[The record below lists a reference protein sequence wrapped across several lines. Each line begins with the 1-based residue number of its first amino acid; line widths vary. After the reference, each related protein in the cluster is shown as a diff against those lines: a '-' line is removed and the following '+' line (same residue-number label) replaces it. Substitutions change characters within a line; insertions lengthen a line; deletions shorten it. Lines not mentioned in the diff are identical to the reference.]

1 MKARRFSDLSLRA
14 QIALVFGAIMVSLAV
29 LLSLGFGELIKQ
41 RNEREAGASLQRIAE
56 NAGTLL
62 ANGLLERSREAEVLA
77 TAEVVWSQGL
87 DSPEAQHMLS
97 RSQAAQPNS
106 VWIGVADASG
116 IVRNAT
122 GGLLVNQ
129 SVLERPWFKA
139 GLEKLYV
146 GDVHPAKLLEQLLP
160 PQASGEPYRFV
171 DFAAPIRIGPT
182 TVGVLGIHGSWEWTR
197 EVIETLTPP
206 RSDDSAVDLFV
217 FDRAGQLI
225 FAPDGQTQAL
235 QAAGQRLPALAPASD
250 SAGPSAGPPTIAV
263 ARWLDGRD
271 YLTAA
276 ARLRP
281 RNPASDL
288 GWRIVAREP
297 VEVAYAEAS
306 RTVRMVLV
314 IGLTAAVL
322 SAALA
327 WLAARRL
334 SEDLYALADA
344 ASAVGADTRGT
355 RIPQTTSSREV
366 RKLAGALRRMT
377 YHLLNAREVMEE
389 KVRLRTLE
397 LEAANRALDQQART
411 DALTGLLNRRGF
423 ETQIAFA
430 LALAHRGGRPLSLI
444 NVDVDHFKRVNDT
457 FGHEAGDEVLR
468 RLARTLD
475 ARLRNSDVVA
485 RLGGE
490 EFVVLLPDT
499 DIQGAQGIAEALV
512 ASMAAQQDPVVGTIT
527 ISAGVA
533 TLRGLEDDA
542 TTLLR
547 RADAALYEAKG
558 RGRNRVCVEY

>member
-1 MKARRFSDLSLRA
+1 VKARRFSDLSLRA
-14 QIALVFGAIMVSLAV
+14 QIALVFGGIMVALAV
-29 LLSLGFGELIKQ
+29 LLSLGFGELIKL

-62 ANGLLERSREAEVLA
+62 ANGLLERSREAQVLA
-77 TAEVVWSQGL
+77 TAEAVWVRGL
-87 DSPEAQHMLS
+87 DSPEALHMLA

-139 GLEKLYV
+139 GLNQLYV

-206 RSDDSAVDLFV
+206 RSDESAVDLFV

-225 FAPDGQTQAL
+225 FAPNGQTRAL
-235 QAAGQRLPALAPASD
+235 QAAGQRLPSLQQETGGDGHAGKAAS
-250 SAGPSAGPPTIAV
+250 IAV
-263 ARWLDGRD
+263 AQWLDGRK
-271 YLTAA
+271 YLTASVPMQ
-276 ARLRP
+276 P

-297 VEVAYAEAS
+297 VEVAYAEAG
-306 RTVRMVLV
+306 RTIRLVLA

-334 SEDLYALADA
+334 SDDLYALADA
-344 ASAVGADTRGT
+344 ASAVSADTRST
-355 RIPQTTSSREV
+355 RIPQATSSREV

-411 DALTGLLNRRGF
+411 DVLTGLLNRRGF
-423 ETQIAFA
+423 ESQIAFA
-430 LALAHRGGRPLSLI
+430 LALARRGGRPLSLI
-444 NVDVDHFKRVNDT
+444 SVDVDHFKRVNDT

-485 RLGGE
+485 RMGGE

-499 DIQGAQGIAEALV
+499 DAVAAQAIAESLV
-512 ASMAAQQDPVVGTIT
+512 ATMSAQRDPVVGAIT

-533 TLRGLEDDA
+533 TVRGTEDDA
-542 TTLLR
+542 ITLLR
-547 RADAALYEAKG
+547 RADSALYEAKG
-558 RGRNRVCVEY
+558 RGRNQVCVET